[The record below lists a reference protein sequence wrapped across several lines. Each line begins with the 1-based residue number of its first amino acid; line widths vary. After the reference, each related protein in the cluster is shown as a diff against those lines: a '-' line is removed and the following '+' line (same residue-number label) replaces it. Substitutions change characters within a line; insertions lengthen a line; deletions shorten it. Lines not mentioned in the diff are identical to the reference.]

1 MAYIEKIPGNTC
13 NQCRE
18 GKYVKNPKTGKV
30 FCDKKCWLNGSDT
43 QSGTTPS
50 FPAQNTPQVSNFDYG
65 MILKE
70 IENVRAQIGD
80 INLTIQKMRD
90 AFQNHEDRLK
100 KLESENEFTLP

>member
-1 MAYIEKIPGNTC
+1 MAYVEKIPGNTC

-30 FCDKKCWLNGSDT
+30 FCDKKCWLNGSNT

-50 FPAQNTPQVSNFDYG
+50 FPAQNGSQSNFTTNPRE
-65 MILKE
+65 LE
-70 IENVRAQIGD
+70 ELRAQIGD

-100 KLESENEFTLP
+100 KLEPFDL